1 MIKWFRSRPRK
12 LRRPDFPGGFG
23 WPPVHEGPRLDVVL
37 VDQFPDKAKQ
47 GKLYL
52 SLPSFSTLHL
62 CPCKCGRD
70 AIAPIGRW
78 ELTFHGREE
87 VRGKLGGVTLH
98 PFHPQPPVRF
108 ALFHPAQPGCLAT
121 AYSLTS
127 KLLG

>member
-98 PFHPQPPVRF
+98 PSIHNPLCGSHYFIRHSRVAWLPPIR
-108 ALFHPAQPGCLAT
+108 
-121 AYSLTS
+121 
-127 KLLG
+127 